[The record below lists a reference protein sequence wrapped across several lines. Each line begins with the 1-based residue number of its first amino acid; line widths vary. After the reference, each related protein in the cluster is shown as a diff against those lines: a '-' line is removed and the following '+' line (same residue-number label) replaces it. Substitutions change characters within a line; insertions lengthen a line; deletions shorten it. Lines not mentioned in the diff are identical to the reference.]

1 MYYLST
7 RGNKERITASQAII
21 KGLSDDGGLY
31 VPSKFPDLRD
41 ELKNLC
47 TLDYSQ
53 LAFYI
58 LNKFLVDF
66 SEAELKSCIK
76 SAYDNKFDS
85 TEITPLKKINNNYF
99 LELYHGPTLA
109 FKDIALTLLPHL
121 LNTSI
126 KKNNIDKDIL
136 ILTATSGDTGKAAL
150 EGFKNIDGIKI
161 SVFFPEDGVSPIQKL
176 QMKTQDGNNV
186 FVAGI
191 KGNFDDAQSAVKEI
205 FSDNEFNKLLDKK
218 GFTLSSA
225 NSINIGRLLPQ
236 IIYYFHSYFN
246 LVNNKEIKL
255 FDKVNFVVP
264 TGNFGDILAGYYAK
278 EMGLPVNKL
287 ICASNENNVLYDF
300 FKTGEYN
307 KNRDLKLTTS
317 PSMDILISSNLE
329 RLLFEISNRDSNI
342 INKLIYDL
350 NNKGHY
356 KISNNMRDN
365 LDTFIGYYATDDNVA
380 ETINHVFEK
389 YNYLIDTHTA
399 VAYYCL
405 EKYKNKTQNK
415 SKSIILS
422 TASPFKFSK
431 DVLKS
436 LGYNSDNLDDFEI
449 INKLSSITNTTI
461 PNPINALKTKI
472 ILHENLYESFE
483 LKSAIKNY
491 LGI

>member
-1 MYYLST
+1 M
-7 RGNKERITASQAII
+7 
-21 KGLSDDGGLY
+21 
-31 VPSKFPDLRD
+31 
-41 ELKNLC
+41 
-47 TLDYSQ
+47 
-53 LAFYI
+53 
-58 LNKFLVDF
+58 
-66 SEAELKSCIK
+66 
-76 SAYDNKFDS
+76 AYDNKFDS

-126 KKNNIDKDIL
+126 KKNNIDKNIL

-150 EGFKNIDGIKI
+150 EGFKNIDSIKI
-161 SVFFPEDGVSPIQKL
+161 AVFFPEYGVSPIQKL
-176 QMKTQDGNNV
+176 QMKTQDGSNV

-191 KGNFDDAQSAVKEI
+191 KGNFDDAQSSVKEI
-205 FSDNEFNKLLDKK
+205 FSDNDYNKILNKK
-218 GFTLSSA
+218 GFMLSSA

-236 IIYYFHSYFN
+236 IVYYFYSYFN
-246 LVNNKEIKL
+246 LVNNKEITL

-278 EMGLPVNKL
+278 EMGLPINKL
-287 ICASNENNVLYDF
+287 ICASNENNVLYYF

-307 KNRDLKLTTS
+307 INRDLKLTTS

-329 RLLFEISNRDSNI
+329 RLLFEISNRDCDI
-342 INKLIYDL
+342 INKLMYDL
-350 NNKGHY
+350 NNKGYY
-356 KISNNMRDN
+356 KISNNMKDN

-380 ETINHVFEK
+380 ETINHVFKK

-405 EKYKNKTQNK
+405 EKYKNKTQDR

-422 TASPFKFSK
+422 TASPYKFSK
-431 DVLKS
+431 DVLVS
-436 LGYNSDNLDDFEI
+436 LGYISDNLDDFEI
-449 INKLSSITNTTI
+449 INKLSLITNTNV
-461 PNPINALKTKI
+461 PSPISSLKNKSI
-472 ILHENLYESFE
+472 FHENLYESFE
-483 LKSAIKNY
+483 LKSALKNY